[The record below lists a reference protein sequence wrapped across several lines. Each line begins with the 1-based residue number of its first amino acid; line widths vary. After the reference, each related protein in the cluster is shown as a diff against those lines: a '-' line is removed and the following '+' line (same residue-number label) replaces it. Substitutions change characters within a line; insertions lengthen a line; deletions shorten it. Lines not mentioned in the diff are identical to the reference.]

1 MDGGW
6 IPRTAWHQVIKL
18 RMVGPSR
25 GQVAFDPEKASKA
38 LKADQPDSYLSHVAL
53 ESEAPTSCRY
63 CCCRGGG
70 G

>member
-6 IPRTAWHQVIKL
+6 ILRIEKHQVMKL

-25 GQVAFDPEKASKA
+25 GQVAIDPEKTSKA
-38 LKADQPDSYLSHVAL
+38 SKADQPDSYLSYVAL

-63 CCCRGGG
+63 CC
-70 G
+70 